1 MQVIRKIW
9 QRLGDPLFYRRRA
22 RDLARR
28 WKSFDDEPKT
38 NSLDTLGE
46 IDTALVFVAHPDD
59 EIFCSGIICELVE
72 RGVEVTVLCLTKG
85 EGGPTGDSTREELG
99 AVRTEEMYASC
110 DVLGVKRVEFLGHI
124 DPVAEGYRVF
134 APAVSAEDLARQIQ
148 PEFEKAD
155 LVISH
160 GSSGEYWHPAHLLV
174 FAAAERALEEC
185 QNSGW
190 LTFLA
195 RQPDHPIPR
204 LVNLD
209 DPVFLSLDVRRHRE
223 KRWDALSSHTSQLG
237 LFAKFAGGCPED
249 CVDLVTT
256 ENYCL
261 RRPTNRESD

>member
-1 MQVIRKIW
+1 
-9 QRLGDPLFYRRRA
+9 
-22 RDLARR
+22 
-28 WKSFDDEPKT
+28 
-38 NSLDTLGE
+38 
-46 IDTALVFVAHPDD
+46 
-59 EIFCSGIICELVE
+59 
-72 RGVEVTVLCLTKG
+72 
-85 EGGPTGDSTREELG
+85 
-99 AVRTEEMYASC
+99 
-110 DVLGVKRVEFLGHI
+110 VKRVEFLGHI
-124 DPVAEGYRVF
+124 DPVAKGYRVF

-148 PEFEKAD
+148 PEVEKAN

-174 FAAAERALEEC
+174 FAAAERALKEC
-185 QNSGW
+185 QDSGW

-237 LFAKFAGGCPED
+237 LFAKFAGGRPED

-261 RRPTNRESD
+261 RRPTNREND